1 MNNITLSGRIS
12 PRIKSYKIKRV
23 YFTCP
28 EIRNFANI
36 LSEMKKIL
44 IFCAFLISCV
54 NGAGAAVRDGNAT
67 TRAKSD
73 AAPTQQR
80 ISTTVKSNRTSSQA
94 RTSVLAPVSVT
105 ARGDSAKTT
114 TGRTTSA
121 RGATIPTVSAR
132 TATPARSAV
141 SPRTQAGSSRKMT
154 PIISRAATE
163 TTSTAISQT
172 RTGAEYENCK
182 AAYFACM
189 DQFCQLK
196 NDDYRRCS
204 CSNRVNEL
212 AEVRD
217 VIQQAG
223 EQLTV
228 FTENLDVVGMTAA
241 QAAAMRTASE
251 GENALTSDTSASKA
265 LLQAI
270 MNSIRGEDS
279 NVGGKYSD
287 LNSIN
292 LSFDTANAF
301 GAADSGQI
309 IATYNAQNLYNAVYP
324 QCRNAVRNDCNDAS
338 LQRAI
343 NAYLMAI
350 EQDCNTVQTAIEE
363 KQKQMKSAVREGSA
377 MLDLARVENRQKHN
391 SDDIATCLNNVEAA
405 VLSEE
410 VCGAGYHK
418 CLDNGEFID
427 ISTGAPIAGVVKF
440 YELGN
445 LLTFS
450 DGVSASD
457 QKLSKIPNN
466 RTFIQNFEKRVKK
479 FAEPALD
486 KCTEQADV
494 VWAEYL
500 DKAMLDIYYAQKAK
514 VAEIKQGCFDF
525 VSSCYMNGEAAL
537 TAAMKELTGDSGV
550 VVQPAKVALS
560 TKMCTGY
567 VESCNNM
574 FDGNIIQDYIANR
587 QDTDT
592 LTACRAVAK
601 QCFDKFG
608 GTSYENFYYPY
619 SGLFTSEHAPDWF
632 SLYEITNDGN
642 NYDVALGEDV
652 NGNKIYGKYKSECA
666 KQLAKIDAC
675 NSREMMEKAFGGF
688 DVMPTLSAIRQS
700 ANSTASNQNDIIYY
714 LAYENEKP
722 EDPKETPKHRYG
734 QLANLYHDNT
744 ITKSGNTTII
754 DNTGLKAH
762 VLAQRNLRPTGVAT
776 EIYNQV
782 VDILTTQCTN
792 LQGRFIEY
800 QFVKP
805 SLYNP
810 DSFCQSKFGSN
821 GETEYSGA
829 QIGQNKNFVK
839 LYGIGKNEDMCPRDY
854 NLGVDTQSWGAC
866 LCWENGARRSK
877 WGTSAK
883 CMAVLPVQEEIATED
898 VNCIDKDGNYP
909 YTTAASN
916 GTETNKNQWC
926 IQGVLSDNKQVCPM
940 GWNVSKETGYC
951 TKKIDDKTII
961 ELGTLPKAITY

>member
-1 MNNITLSGRIS
+1 
-12 PRIKSYKIKRV
+12 
-23 YFTCP
+23 
-28 EIRNFANI
+28 
-36 LSEMKKIL
+36 MKKIL
-44 IFCAFLISCV
+44 IFCAFLLSCI
-54 NGAGAAVRDGNAT
+54 NGAGAAVRDGNAA

-73 AAPTQQR
+73 TAPTQQR

-94 RTSVLAPVSVT
+94 RTSVLMPTSVT
-105 ARGDSAKTT
+105 ARGDSTKKTAS
-114 TGRTTSA
+114 RTSTST
-121 RGATIPTVSAR
+121 RSATPTISAR
-132 TATPARSAV
+132 TTTTARNAV
-141 SPRTQAGSSRKMT
+141 SPRAQTTSPRQMT
-154 PIISRAATE
+154 PIVSRAATD
-163 TTSTAISQT
+163 TASTAISQT
-172 RTGAEYENCK
+172 RTGAEYEKCK

-217 VIQQAG
+217 VMQQAG
-223 EQLTV
+223 EQLTI

-241 QAAAMRTASE
+241 QASAMRTASE

-279 NVGGKYSD
+279 SVGGKYSD

-292 LSFDTANAF
+292 LSFDTTNAF
-301 GAADSGQI
+301 GTADSGQI

-343 NAYLMAI
+343 TAYLMAI

-445 LLTFS
+445 LLTFNE
-450 DGVSASD
+450 GVSASD

-466 RTFIQNFEKRVKK
+466 RTFVQNFEKRVKK

-494 VWAEYL
+494 VWTEYL

-514 VAEIKQGCFDF
+514 VSEIKQGCFDF
-525 VSSCYMNGEAAL
+525 VSSCYMNGDTAL
-537 TAAMKELTGDSGV
+537 TAAMKELTGDSGI
-550 VVQPAKVALS
+550 VVQPSKVALN
-560 TKMCTGY
+560 TKMCTDY

-632 SLYEITNDGN
+632 SLYEITQDSN
-642 NYDVALGEDV
+642 NYDAILGTDTT
-652 NGNKIYGKYKSECA
+652 GQPIYGKYKSECA

-688 DVMPTLSAIRQS
+688 DVMPTLSVKRQIGS
-700 ANSTASNQNDIIYY
+700 STTSNQNDILYY
-714 LAYENEKP
+714 YAYENEESGKS
-722 EDPKETPKHRYG
+722 PKYRYG
-734 QLANLYHDNT
+734 QLDNLYNKDIEKDSNLLYD
-744 ITKSGNTTII
+744 IGDGK
-754 DNTGLKAH
+754 KVH
-762 VLAQRNLRPTGVAT
+762 VLAHRNLRPTGVAT
-776 EIYNQV
+776 EIYNQI
-782 VDILTTQCTN
+782 VDILTTQCIN

-805 SLYNP
+805 SLYDP
-810 DSFCQSKFGSN
+810 DNFCQSTFGITGN
-821 GETEYSGA
+821 PDKETEYSGA
-829 QIGQNKNFVK
+829 QSPNKSFVK
-839 LYGIGKNEDMCPRDY
+839 LYGVGKNEDMCPRDY

-883 CMAVLPVQEEIATED
+883 CMAVLPVQEELPAED
-898 VNCIDKDGNYP
+898 VSCQTDNE
-909 YTTAASN
+909 YTYNLLDENQSQI
-916 GTETNKNQWC
+916 NKNQWC

-940 GWNVSKETGYC
+940 GWSVSEKTGYC
-951 TKKIDDKTII
+951 AKTDGNTEIQ
-961 ELGTLPKAITY
+961 LDTLPKAITY